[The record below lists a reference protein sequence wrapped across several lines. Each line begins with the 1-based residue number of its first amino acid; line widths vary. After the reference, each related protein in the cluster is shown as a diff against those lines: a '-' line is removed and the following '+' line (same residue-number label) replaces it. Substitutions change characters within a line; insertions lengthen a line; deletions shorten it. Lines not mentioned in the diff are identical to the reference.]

1 MLIRKIRKNND
12 EIFTLHGD
20 DRLIIFFGHVFGMLK
35 IKKKLAYKQN
45 STPKPLVRRKFQ
57 IFLG

>member
-35 IKKKLAYKQN
+35 IKKKISL
-45 STPKPLVRRKFQ
+45 
-57 IFLG
+57 

>member
-20 DRLIIFFGHVFGMLK
+20 DRLTIFFGHVSGMLK
-35 IKKKLAYKQN
+35 IKK
-45 STPKPLVRRKFQ
+45 
-57 IFLG
+57 I